1 MNKKNL
7 LIIGLVVVLIVGT
20 YVYSNQN
27 TSELS
32 PPGIDDPNWN
42 SCQAMLDE
50 GYSCEIVDPSSP
62 ECRNY
67 EIPSQEFVEGCI
79 ENHFNS
85 MREYAY
91 QLMNER
97 GDEDSS
103 YCDCTDIN
111 NDGNVDKSDINEVIR
126 NWWGAPLTYICGD
139 LGGTDNVAVGFLLR
153 MLVCWT

>member
-85 MREYAY
+85 MREYAH

-97 GDEDSS
+97 DDED
-103 YCDCTDIN
+103 CNCTDIDN
-111 NDGNVDKSDINEVIR
+111 NGVVDMDDIN
-126 NWWGAPLTYICGD
+126 
-139 LGGTDNVAVGFLLR
+139 
-153 MLVCWT
+153 